1 MMGRLQWILK
11 RWLIGLRWPGW
22 AGLALLVLALVVYGG
37 GVQPGRAR
45 LDALEREAS
54 ELARQTG
61 GRAQPAEPVT
71 SRSQLSNFYAFF
83 PLSEGV
89 PDVMAR
95 IEQAAQQHDLLLER
109 GEYRFGRE
117 PEFRLARYQ
126 ISLPVRGSY
135 ADVRGF
141 VNDVLD
147 TVPAIA
153 LEELVLKRETVD
165 QPELEAEVRFL
176 LYLGAE

>member
-1 MMGRLQWILK
+1 MSRLQWTLK

-22 AGLALLVLALVVYGG
+22 AGLALLALALIVYGG
-37 GVQPGRAR
+37 GIRPDKAR
-45 LDALEREAS
+45 LQALEREAA

-61 GRAQPAEPVT
+61 GRALRAEPVT
-71 SRSQLSNFYAFF
+71 TRGQLSNFYAFF
-83 PLSEGV
+83 PVSEAV

-95 IEQAAQQHDLLLER
+95 IEQAAQQHDLILEK

-126 ISLPVRGSY
+126 MTLPVRGSY

-165 QPELEAEVRFL
+165 EPELEAEVRFL

>member
-1 MMGRLQWILK
+1 MSGALAWTLK

-22 AGLALLVLALVVYGG
+22 AGLALLAVALGVYAFGIR
-37 GVQPGRAR
+37 PGTVR
-45 LDALEREAS
+45 LHALEREAV

-71 SRSQLSNFYAFF
+71 GRGQLSNFYAFF
-83 PLSEGV
+83 PLSEAL

-95 IEQAAQQHDLLLER
+95 IEAAAREHDLVLER

-126 ISLPVRGSY
+126 MTLPVRGSY
-135 ADVRGF
+135 SDVRGF

-165 QPELEAEVRFL
+165 EPELEAEVRFL

>member
-1 MMGRLQWILK
+1 MSRLQWTLK
-11 RWLIGLRWPGW
+11 RWLIGLHWPGW
-22 AGLALLVLALVVYGG
+22 AGVALLALALSVYAGAIR
-37 GVQPGRAR
+37 PGKAR
-45 LDALEREAS
+45 LQALEREAA

-61 GRAQPAEPVT
+61 GPAQPAERLT
-71 SRSQLSNFYAFF
+71 GRGQLSNFYAFF
-83 PLSEGV
+83 PLSEAL

-95 IEQAAQQHDLLLER
+95 IEKAAQEHDLVLQK

-126 ISLPVRGSY
+126 MTLPVRGSY

-147 TVPAIA
+147 TVPAMA

-165 QPELEAEVRFL
+165 DPELEAEVRFL
-176 LYLGAE
+176 LYLGAN